1 MIPMSKYVNPGV
13 DIITARNVYGGA
25 GGPSVGQ
32 IAGGLT
38 PYSAQVGG
46 VSQSAVIT
54 DGGETVSAGDNS
66 NAAALAST
74 SLFGRPVTWWLVLL
88 AIVLGVMFVARKYSG
103 GEGGATFAA
112 IKPSF
117 YNMFAITGNAVVGI
131 VLLKLLF
138 NKVQVPGLTPLINAV

>member
-1 MIPMSKYVNPGV
+1 MSKYVNGNV
-13 DIITARNVYGGA
+13 DVLTARNVYGGA
-25 GGPSVGQ
+25 SGPSLGS

-46 VSQSAVIT
+46 VTESAVIG
-54 DGGETVSAGDNS
+54 DGGQTTSSTDNAQ
-66 NAAALAST
+66 AAAVAST

-88 AIVLGVMFVARKYSG
+88 VVVLGIMMLVRKFGG

-117 YNMFAITGNAVVGI
+117 YNMFAITGNAIVGI
-131 VLLKLLF
+131 LLLKLLF
-138 NKVQVPGLTPLINAV
+138 NKVQVPGLTTLINAV